1 MDILRFVRHLSPFAR
16 GNRANMKNLPGVGPV
31 NESHAVFSDRSNFDF
46 PPETKKAIFGMG
58 CFWGVEKL
66 FWNLS
71 VVHPWGTWKK

>member
-1 MDILRFVRHLSPFAR
+1 
-16 GNRANMKNLPGVGPV
+16 MKNLPGVGPV

-66 FWNLS
+66 FWNLNPAVYS
-71 VVHPWGTWKK
+71 TQGTNYSANL